1 MLVQTIIIY
10 SVANTDVMN
19 VHHGEVRPWSFRSSN
34 SCSST
39 DLDSTANSRLLQCL
53 IQGLK
58 HSAVYL
64 KRGQKKEV
72 NG

>member
-19 VHHGEVRPWSFRSSN
+19 VHHDEVRPRSFRSSN

-39 DLDSTANSRLLQCL
+39 DLDSTVNSCLLQRL
-53 IQGLK
+53 TQGLK
-58 HSAVYL
+58 HSAIYL
-64 KRGQKKEV
+64 KWGQEKEV